1 MNLFVNITL
10 WIAYG
15 VSLYFSIFLL
25 LVYVDKKSIFTK
37 EDNEKKENKIVQIK
51 SPLVSVLIPA
61 YNEEKTIIKTL
72 KSVYNLDYP
81 REKLEVIVIDD
92 GSKDNTNE
100 IVKKYI
106 KNKPNFKLISH
117 KNKGKA
123 ASMNKAIKFAKG
135 EFFACLDADSFV
147 DPHTLKK
154 MLTLYYKE
162 NDENIAIITP
172 AMKVYKP
179 KNILQKIQWLEY
191 IIIILIARITSHL
204 DSLYVAPGPFSVYR
218 TKIIRKLGGFD
229 EKSIT
234 EDQEIAYRVQKENY
248 RIKHCFDGYVYT
260 VAPKKIKPFYRQ
272 RRRWYL
278 GSLLCVHKY
287 KEMIANRKYGD
298 FGIMQMVKNVV
309 GYILSI
315 TGIALAVYI
324 FILPLFDKLR
334 NLLAI
339 KFNIFPYLMDLDLK
353 LNYVSLLL
361 IDFRKGFI
369 IVFLFLVGF
378 IFFYLAHRNAK
389 ERMVKFGWIPLI
401 PYFIFYYLLKGIIL
415 LLSLLEFSRGKKI
428 KW

>member
-81 REKLEVIVIDD
+81 QEKIEVIVIDD

-162 NDENIAIITP
+162 NDENVAIITP

-204 DSLYVAPGPFSVYR
+204 DSLYVAPGPFSV
-218 TKIIRKLGGFD
+218 
-229 EKSIT
+229 
-234 EDQEIAYRVQKENY
+234 
-248 RIKHCFDGYVYT
+248 
-260 VAPKKIKPFYRQ
+260 
-272 RRRWYL
+272 
-278 GSLLCVHKY
+278 
-287 KEMIANRKYGD
+287 
-298 FGIMQMVKNVV
+298 
-309 GYILSI
+309 
-315 TGIALAVYI
+315 
-324 FILPLFDKLR
+324 
-334 NLLAI
+334 
-339 KFNIFPYLMDLDLK
+339 
-353 LNYVSLLL
+353 
-361 IDFRKGFI
+361 
-369 IVFLFLVGF
+369 
-378 IFFYLAHRNAK
+378 
-389 ERMVKFGWIPLI
+389 
-401 PYFIFYYLLKGIIL
+401 
-415 LLSLLEFSRGKKI
+415 
-428 KW
+428 